1 LSRGFDIYIREAKRL
16 EKIYRNPY
24 DLLRRI
30 KGDLRRIIPDAEVYL
45 FGSIA
50 RGKYTM
56 ASDIDVLVIVDSTSK
71 LNVDRVKA
79 FIKRKYIEYPIEL
92 HIVSRRE
99 FEKWY
104 KRFIDEEELVRI

>member
-30 KGDLRRIIPDAEVYL
+30 KNDLRRIVPDAEVYL

-50 RGKYTM
+50 KGKYTM
-56 ASDIDVLVIVDSTSK
+56 ASDIDVLVVVDSTNK
-71 LNVDRVKA
+71 LNVDRVKV

-104 KRFIDEEELVRI
+104 KRFINEEELVRI